1 MMPKVPGNTGKHFAP
16 LCGAARNHV
25 IPVNDLREHD
35 LVATCWCRPEV
46 DDDHSLVIHNS
57 MDRRE
62 DYETG
67 ERKAS

>member
-1 MMPKVPGNTGKHFAP
+1 M
-16 LCGAARNHV
+16 NHV
-25 IPVNDLREHD
+25 IPVDDLREHEM
-35 LVATCWCRPEV
+35 ASTCWCGPEV
-46 DDDHSLVIHNS
+46 DEEFDLVIHNS